1 MKTNDICEALYALP
15 GGVVEA
21 RRRPVVKPLAIA
33 LAGAALLVVDT
44 VAIDSDSGNLDA
56 AMLLIG
62 STVLLWGLIAAT
74 TRLFGQDRAP
84 YYRPDGVY
92 LRRRERYYRHEQLTE
107 LRRAVIEGDQ
117 KAIDALA
124 ETNVSAVTLVV
135 RLSAQRDAC
144 TTRICLCGVRPSPDR
159 RYCNNGC
166 RRREITAAPS
176 HCRAQHRAGCPHKKG
191 RRCGRIV

>member
-62 STVLLWGLIAAT
+62 STMLLWGLIEAT
-74 TRLFGQDRAP
+74 TRLFGQDRVP

-117 KAIDALA
+117 KAIDALP
-124 ETNVSAVTLVV
+124 ETNVSAVTLVEYV
-135 RLSAQRDAC
+135 SPRSAMRA
-144 TTRICLCGVRPSPDR
+144 RRVYAYAEFDR
-159 RYCNNGC
+159 RPIGDTV
-166 RRREITAAPS
+166 ITGVAAK
-176 HCRAQHRAGCPHKKG
+176 R
-191 RRCGRIV
+191 

>member
-62 STVLLWGLIAAT
+62 STMLLWGLIAAT
-74 TRLFGQDRAP
+74 TRLFGQGRVP

-107 LRRAVIEGDQ
+107 
-117 KAIDALA
+117 
-124 ETNVSAVTLVV
+124 TNVSAVTLVEYV
-135 RLSAQRDAC
+135 SPRSAMSARRVYAYAEF
-144 TTRICLCGVRPSPDR
+144 DR
-159 RYCNNGC
+159 RPIGDTV
-166 RRREITAAPS
+166 ITGVAAK
-176 HCRAQHRAGCPHKKG
+176 R
-191 RRCGRIV
+191 

>member
-44 VAIDSDSGNLDA
+44 VATDSDSGNLDA

-62 STVLLWGLIAAT
+62 STMLLWGLIAAT
-74 TRLFGQDRAP
+74 TRLFGQDRVP

-92 LRRRERYYRHEQLTE
+92 LRR
-107 LRRAVIEGDQ
+107 AG
-117 KAIDALA
+117 
-124 ETNVSAVTLVV
+124 SA
-135 RLSAQRDAC
+135 
-144 TTRICLCGVRPSPDR
+144 TTATS
-159 RYCNNGC
+159 
-166 RRREITAAPS
+166 S
-176 HCRAQHRAGCPHKKG
+176 
-191 RRCGRIV
+191 

>member
-1 MKTNDICEALYALP
+1 M
-15 GGVVEA
+15 
-21 RRRPVVKPLAIA
+21 AIA

-44 VAIDSDSGNLDA
+44 VATDSDSGNLDA

-62 STVLLWGLIAAT
+62 STMLLWGLIAAT
-74 TRLFGQDRAP
+74 TRLFGQDRVP

-117 KAIDALA
+117 KAIDALP
-124 ETNVSAVTLVV
+124 ETNVSAVTLVEYV
-135 RLSAQRDAC
+135 SPRSAMRA
-144 TTRICLCGVRPSPDR
+144 RLCGVRPSPDR

-166 RRREITAAPS
+166 RRKEITAAPS

>member
-44 VAIDSDSGNLDA
+44 VATDSDSGNLDA

-62 STVLLWGLIAAT
+62 STMLLWGLIAAT
-74 TRLFGQDRAP
+74 TRLFGQDRVP

-92 LRRRERYYRHEQLTE
+92 LRRKERYYRHQQLTE
-107 LRRAVIEGDQ
+107 LRRHRGRPEGDRR
-117 KAIDALA
+117 AARDECLGGHARR
-124 ETNVSAVTLVV
+124 V
-135 RLSAQRDAC
+135 RLSSQRDAC

-166 RRREITAAPS
+166 RRKEITAAPS